1 MGAPLRQDELA
12 APHLPA
18 VLIARGRE
26 AFEAGQYEEALAL
39 AAAARRPDDPSA
51 LAGADNLAGGVH
63 LERGDYLSA
72 VQCYSRAEAAY
83 REAGDALGS
92 ARARLNLGLVH
103 WRIDDLARAQSD
115 FLDALAVFEQH
126 DQPRMVGNALNS
138 LGLVADARGDRA
150 AAITYYATA
159 LPLLQA
165 AGDRVF
171 EANVRANLADAHE
184 ALGDVGTAWR
194 YAEEA
199 LALRSEAGHRRGLAG
214 SRVSLARLALA
225 RGERD
230 RARAEID
237 AGLADVHALGLQKQL
252 ADLLDV
258 AAQLAAAERRWAE
271 AYALSRWCADRRAAL
286 QSDELRRRI
295 AELRAGADITDARR
309 RVEAQVRE
317 NAALRAANEAAE
329 AASRARS
336 EFVAVVSHEIRTP
349 LSAVVG
355 ALDLLAAQPLAPPMS
370 TWVATARGS
379 ADALLALVG
388 DVLDLA
394 RIDAGR
400 LTLEPAPVA
409 LAELLEQSLAGVRA
423 RAEAKGLTLTLE
435 VAPEV
440 PVVGLCDGPRL
451 RQILQNLLSNAV
463 KFTSTGGVV
472 LRAEACGG
480 QLRLQVRDTGI
491 GIAEDVLPRLFQPF
505 VQADSSTTRRYGG
518 TGLGLS
524 IVRRLA
530 AALGG
535 AVHAD
540 ASPGRGA
547 TFTVDLPFP
556 PADRPAPPPARRAGR
571 TGHAVLLVDDDE
583 ELSEVLVQLLAHLGC
598 RPARAASAVEALRR
612 LRDTTFDAVL
622 LDVHMPDVD
631 GYALARAIRAEHG
644 AAIPLTGLSGAASPD
659 DRARGLAAGMDAY
672 LTKPVSL
679 ERLRQWVDGLPSPA
693 PSYGSSSKPAPSST
707 GSSDGVGS

>member
-1 MGAPLRQDELA
+1 MGAPLRQDDPAPLRHPA
-12 APHLPA
+12 A
-18 VLIARGRE
+18 LIARGSE
-26 AFEAGQYEEALAL
+26 AFVAGRYDEALAL
-39 AAAARRPDDPSA
+39 AAAARGSDDPA
-51 LAGADNLAGGVH
+51 AQGGADNLAGGVH
-63 LERGDYLSA
+63 LERGDYLTA
-72 VQCYSRAEAAY
+72 VQCYTQAEAAF
-83 REAGDALGS
+83 RDAGDALGS
-92 ARARLNLGLVH
+92 ARARFNLGLVH
-103 WRIDDLARAQSD
+103 WRIDDLTRAQSD

-159 LPLLQA
+159 LPLLRT
-165 AGDRVF
+165 AGDPVF

-184 ALGDVGTAWR
+184 ALGDLATAWR

-199 LALRSEAGHRRGLAG
+199 LALRRAAGHRRGLAG
-214 SRVSLARLALA
+214 SHVSLARLALA

-237 AGLADVHALGLQKQL
+237 AGLADVSALGLQKQL
-252 ADLLDV
+252 ADLFDI

-271 AYALSRWCADRRAAL
+271 AYALSRWSAERRAAI
-286 QSDELRRRI
+286 QGDELRRRI
-295 AELRAGADITDARR
+295 AELRAGADITEARR

-355 ALDLLAAQPLAPPMS
+355 ALDLLAAQPLGPPMS
-370 TWVATARGS
+370 AWVATARGS

-394 RIDAGR
+394 RIDAGQ
-400 LTLEPAPVA
+400 LTLDPTPVA
-409 LAELLEQSLAGVRA
+409 LLDLLDQSLASVRA
-423 RAEAKGLTLTLE
+423 RAEAKGLSLTLE
-435 VAPEV
+435 VAPDV
-440 PVVGLCDGPRL
+440 PDVGLCDGPRL

-463 KFTSTGGVV
+463 KFTSTGSVV
-472 LRAEACGG
+472 LRAEARAG

-535 AVHAD
+535 TVHAD
-540 ASPGRGA
+540 ATPGRGA

-556 PADRPAPPPARRAGR
+556 TADRPAPPLPRQAGR
-571 TGHAVLLVDDDE
+571 SGHTVLLVDDDD

-598 RPARAASAVEALRR
+598 RPARAASAAEALRR
-612 LRDTTFDAVL
+612 LRDAAFDAVL

-644 AAIPLTGLSGAASPD
+644 ASVPLTGLSGAASPD

-679 ERLRQWVDGLPSPA
+679 DHLRQWVDGLPAPA
-693 PSYGSSSKPAPSST
+693 ARPT
-707 GSSDGVGS
+707 GP

>member
-1 MGAPLRQDELA
+1 MGAPLRHDQPAPPRPPAEL
-12 APHLPA
+12 L
-18 VLIARGRE
+18 ARGSE
-26 AFEAGQYEEALAL
+26 AFLAGHYDEVLAL
-39 AAAARRPDDPSA
+39 AAAARSA
-51 LAGADNLAGGVH
+51 GEPTAVAGADNLAGGVH
-63 LERGDYLSA
+63 LERGDYLAA
-72 VQCYSRAEAAY
+72 VQCYSTAEAAF
-83 REAGDALGS
+83 REAGDVLAS

-103 WRIDDLARAQSD
+103 WRIDDLPRAHSD

-138 LGLVADARGDRA
+138 LGLVADARGDRT
-150 AAITYYATA
+150 AAITYYTTA

-171 EANVRANLADAHE
+171 EANVRANLADAYE
-184 ALGDVGTAWR
+184 SLGDVTTAWR

-199 LALRSEAGHRRGLAG
+199 LALRIASGHRRGLAG

-225 RGERD
+225 RGEHPRVH
-230 RARAEID
+230 AEID

-271 AYALSRWCADRRAAL
+271 AYALSRWSAERRAAL
-286 QSDELRRRI
+286 QGDEQRRRI
-295 AELRAGADITDARR
+295 AELRAGVDITEARR
-309 RVEAQVRE
+309 RVEAQLRE
-317 NAALRAANEAAE
+317 NEALRAATEAAE

-355 ALDLLAAQPLAPPMS
+355 ALDLLASQPLAPPQS
-370 TWVATARGS
+370 GWVATARGS

-394 RIDAGR
+394 RIDAGQ

-409 LAELLEQSLAGVRA
+409 LAEVLEQSLAGVRA
-423 RAEAKGLTLTLE
+423 RAEAKGLTLALE

-440 PVVGLCDGPRL
+440 PDVGWCDGPRL
-451 RQILQNLLSNAV
+451 RQILLNLLSNAV
-463 KFTSTGGVV
+463 KFTPAGGVV
-472 LRAEACGG
+472 LSAQSRGG

-491 GIAEDVLPRLFQPF
+491 GIAEEVLPRLFQPF

-530 AALGG
+530 NALGG
-535 AVHAD
+535 TVHAD
-540 ASPGRGA
+540 ATPGHGA

-556 PADRPAPPPARRAGR
+556 IADRPAPRPARRDR
-571 TGHAVLLVDDDE
+571 RSGHAVLLVDDDD

-598 RPARAASAVEALRR
+598 RPTRAASAAEALHR
-612 LRDTTFDAVL
+612 LRESAYDAVL
-622 LDVHMPDVD
+622 LDVHMPEVD
-631 GYALARAIRAEHG
+631 GYALARAIRADHG
-644 AAIPLTGLSGAASPD
+644 ASIPLTGLSGAASPD
-659 DRARGLAAGMDAY
+659 DRARGLAAGMDDY

-679 ERLRQWVDGLPSPA
+679 ERLRQWVDGLPSDPRLPA
-693 PSYGSSSKPAPSST
+693 HPAAR
-707 GSSDGVGS
+707 G